1 MLDLSSHN
9 KQTQQQKTII
19 IIIITT
25 SFHIVI
31 VGTFLDENYTTK
43 HAIHLNSTL

>member
-1 MLDLSSHN
+1 MLDLSTHN
-9 KQTQQQKTII
+9 KQTQQQKIN

-25 SFHIVI
+25 SVHIVI